1 MNKLILLLLTILLA
15 SCGSAEKEE
24 KVGENFENVGIPV
37 KDVVEHYDNGVV
49 KIRGKERDG
58 KRIGK
63 WESFYENGYKEGG
76 FEEAGSG
83 AGGAADGLEALR
95 ENNYK
100 SGYRDGPT
108 IVYYKNGMM
117 RYDGRYYNDERTG
130 IWQFYDSTGVLIKKL
145 DMDSTTFVPD
155 SLMK

>member
-24 KVGENFENVGIPV
+24 KVGENFENVEIPV
-37 KDVVEHYDNGVV
+37 KDVVEHYDNGIV

-63 WESFYENGYKEGG
+63 WESFYENGYKW
-76 FEEAGSG
+76 S
-83 AGGAADGLEALR
+83 